1 MNLCCGIWFTIK
13 RLSILICHLFSNAC
27 FPARS
32 TTNIPGA
39 PEPNYSPFCITAQS
53 SANVPKRL
61 CSLVIKAKNTTPALP
76 TATLLSFAQKKHP
89 QTTGSYPAIKPNLA
103 WLCHGHKQQT
113 CAYAGFFFFLMGE
126 IERYSICRQTCNPE
140 GVELYNAY
148 IHQLFR
154 LLLGGNCASKLA
166 RTAGEFTFL
175 LLKKVNNRLFHQL

>member
-1 MNLCCGIWFTIK
+1 MPAFLPAAP
-13 RLSILICHLFSNAC
+13 LISQELLNPIIPHFALLLKVVLMCPKGFAPWWWGRKTQPLLYPRQHCCHLLRRNTPRPLGHIQQSNQIWPDCA
-27 FPARS
+27 AD
-32 TTNIPGA
+32 T
-39 PEPNYSPFCITAQS
+39 S
-53 SANVPKRL
+53 SRPVL
-61 CSLVIKAKNTTPALP
+61 M
-76 TATLLSFAQKKHP
+76 QD
-89 QTTGSYPAIKPNLA
+89 
-103 WLCHGHKQQT
+103 
-113 CAYAGFFFFLMGE
+113 FFFFLMGE